1 MLLSH
6 LFKTSSFRIVLL
18 ASAVFCIALLLL
30 SNFVL
35 TTTVEVM
42 MKQNDLTVK
51 GEIGEILNDSK
62 GEMTQLIA
70 TVTRMSKTSPQFF
83 YALQNQDGGYLAGNL
98 PTAYPLIGPHDWM
111 GPQLKAGE
119 ENPSIHGLGIRTIE
133 DAYLFVGLRSF
144 KAVQL
149 YATLTHYFLW
159 IMALTFLA
167 LLLGGLTIS
176 SRILRRIETISQTSR
191 DIVSGDLKRR
201 VPVSGTADEF
211 DHLALSL
218 NVMLDRIQ
226 DLMEGLRQVSSDI
239 AHDLRT
245 PLSRLRQGLE
255 TARFKATT
263 VEELRCS
270 VDQSIEHVDSILAIF
285 SSLLRIAQIE
295 SGIRRSGF
303 KRLDLAEILRK
314 IVDLYKPVINDKMQ
328 ILIPAISSDLMIV
341 GDRELLTQLLVNL
354 IDNATHHTPTQ
365 SVITVKGFIEG
376 EYVVAEIADNGP
388 GIPEPLRSKVL
399 QRFYRL
405 EQSRSTP
412 GHGLGLSLV
421 DAVSEQHSGKLE
433 LRDNDPGLLIRFS
446 LKYEPLDREL
456 ALCASE

>member
-1 MLLSH
+1 
-6 LFKTSSFRIVLL
+6 
-18 ASAVFCIALLLL
+18 
-30 SNFVL
+30 
-35 TTTVEVM
+35 
-42 MKQNDLTVK
+42 
-51 GEIGEILNDSK
+51 
-62 GEMTQLIA
+62 
-70 TVTRMSKTSPQFF
+70 
-83 YALQNQDGGYLAGNL
+83 
-98 PTAYPLIGPHDWM
+98 
-111 GPQLKAGE
+111 
-119 ENPSIHGLGIRTIE
+119 
-133 DAYLFVGLRSF
+133 
-144 KAVQL
+144 
-149 YATLTHYFLW
+149 
-159 IMALTFLA
+159 
-167 LLLGGLTIS
+167 
-176 SRILRRIETISQTSR
+176 
-191 DIVSGDLKRR
+191 
-201 VPVSGTADEF
+201 
-211 DHLALSL
+211 
-218 NVMLDRIQ
+218 
-226 DLMEGLRQVSSDI
+226 
-239 AHDLRT
+239 
-245 PLSRLRQGLE
+245 LRQGLE